1 MNEMDTEKI
10 NDLMNKIK
18 LNRVKMNME
27 KDLEKKE
34 ELRKKIM
41 IDELK
46 IKIERLK

>member
-1 MNEMDTEKI
+1 MDTEKI